1 MILFIQFY
9 WSEKSFCIVAYLNFS
24 HFSVAKNPDK
34 CRLLNFNEWQVH
46 EPYLSPKDI
55 ELIQHQY
62 GRFCTLVWNYFW
74 KSMRNGMVFC
84 YQNCSDLLWE
94 KNVLV
99 IKKIFCKHYE
109 ITRTIYSNSEMPEQ
123 FLVIECSW
131 RFLRA
136 HKN

>member
-62 GRFCTLVWNYFW
+62 GRFCTLVWKYFW
-74 KSMRNGMVFC
+74 KSMHKYSYLCILRFQKEILQYNHHIVIDIYLSLEKKC
-84 YQNCSDLLWE
+84 INIEVTLQNIYYPIALCFVM
-94 KNVLV
+94 KNV
-99 IKKIFCKHYE
+99 Y
-109 ITRTIYSNSEMPEQ
+109 
-123 FLVIECSW
+123 
-131 RFLRA
+131 
-136 HKN
+136 